1 MEFSD
6 QSRVWIYQSNR
17 AFTAEEQHQIV
28 KDLNA
33 FAAGWEAHGAQLKAK
48 GELRYGRFL
57 ILLVDEVQA
66 TASGCSI
73 DRSAGFIRDIE
84 KQYGVNM
91 FDRFNMAYKKDGE
104 VYSCTREEFEALV
117 QAGEINADTVVF
129 NNMVQTKGELDAK
142 WEVSFKESW
151 HARVFA

>member
-17 AFTAEEQHQIV
+17 PFKAEEQHKIE
-28 KDLNA
+28 KDLKA
-33 FAAGWEAHGAQLKAK
+33 FTAGWDAHGAPLKAK

-73 DRSAGFIRDIE
+73 DRSVGFIRDIE
-84 KQYGVNM
+84 KDYGVNM
-91 FDRFNMAYKKDGE
+91 FDRFNMAYKKDNE
-104 VYSCTREEFEALV
+104 VYSCTREEFEALL
-117 QAGEINADTVVF
+117 QAGEINEDTIVF
-129 NNMVQTKGELDAK
+129 NNMVQTKAELDAK
-142 WEVSFKESW
+142 WEVPFRDSW
-151 HARVFA
+151 HVRVFA